1 MQQVITAKFCPDQL
15 TFGRMVAEK
24 LVLGIIE
31 DGHAHGA
38 LPSTKKKKTKENS
51 RLHYHSQV
59 NDDGNELVQ

>member
-1 MQQVITAKFCPDQL
+1 MQHVIIAKFCPDQL

-38 LPSTKKKKTKENS
+38 LPSTKKKTKENS
-51 RLHYHSQV
+51 TVSLT
-59 NDDGNELVQ
+59 GK

>member
-15 TFGRMVAEK
+15 TFERMVAEK

-38 LPSTKKKKTKENS
+38 LPLTKKKTKENS
-51 RLHYHSQV
+51 TVSLT
-59 NDDGNELVQ
+59 GK

>member
-15 TFGRMVAEK
+15 TFERMVAEK

-38 LPSTKKKKTKENS
+38 LPLTKKKQKKTVQ
-51 RLHYHSQV
+51 YHSQV